1 MVRKQQHRRRSA
13 SGRSSSRRSASS
25 RDAAR
30 KVSAGRII
38 LALVTVLA
46 LGFVVVLAWAGVGAA
61 RALPHIER
69 AQQVASGLDMQAVL
83 AGDTS
88 QVEELQDELAAA
100 RSSTSGPVWT
110 LAEGIPWVGP
120 QFAAAR
126 TLTETLDDLASGG
139 LATAA
144 EAGEG
149 VDALMPV
156 DGQIDVAGMG
166 ALNVQV
172 EAALDAV
179 VEARSRLATIEP
191 ASVVTPLR
199 DGTAQI
205 DGLLAEIEPTLEG
218 TSLATSL
225 LPGFLG
231 ADGERQHLLLLQNN
245 AEWRSQG
252 GIIGSVIELTVNDGQ
267 IEFTDQAPG
276 ASFERS
282 EGAITPLEF
291 DTELIYGDRP
301 ARYMQ
306 NPTMIPEFAEAAH
319 VATAF
324 WKADRGGDPSG
335 VIAIDPV
342 TLSYMLEAT
351 GPLELPTGDTISS
364 ENAVD
369 LLLNEAYLRYEDPAE
384 QDLFFSVAAEA
395 VFDALLGDDVDPVT
409 AVDAIT
415 RAVEER
421 RLLVWSADE
430 EERAL
435 LEDTSVA
442 GAMPASD
449 EDSTGFGVYLNDGVG
464 AKLDYYMAAG
474 SNVQWCTDN
483 TASVRVTLRNDAP
496 EDIRDYPDYLLGTSG
511 EETQSGVPR
520 GITRTLTYVYLPEG
534 SELTSNAGEAQL
546 AGQHE
551 GRPVYLWTTDLA
563 PGESATL
570 DLQAGTTTGPE
581 LNLVSTPVLNEVEV
595 VPEC

>member
-1 MVRKQQHRRRSA
+1 
-13 SGRSSSRRSASS
+13 
-25 RDAAR
+25 
-30 KVSAGRII
+30 
-38 LALVTVLA
+38 
-46 LGFVVVLAWAGVGAA
+46 
-61 RALPHIER
+61 
-69 AQQVASGLDMQAVL
+69 MQSVL

-88 QVEELQDELAAA
+88 QVDELQNELSAA
-100 RSSTSGPVWT
+100 RSSTSGPVWR

-120 QFAAAR
+120 QFSATR

-144 EAGEG
+144 DAGEG
-149 VDALMPV
+149 VDSLMPV

-172 EAALDAV
+172 ESALESV
-179 VEARSRLATIEP
+179 TEARSRLATIEP

-199 DGTAQI
+199 EGTAQV
-205 DGLLAEIEPTLEG
+205 DGLLAEIEPTLAG

-252 GIIGSVIELTVNDGQ
+252 GIIGSVIELTATDGQ

-276 ASFERS
+276 ASFDRS
-282 EGAITPLEF
+282 EEAITPLEF

-306 NPTMIPEFAEAAH
+306 NPTMIPEFAEAAQ

-324 WKADRGGDPSG
+324 WKEDRGGDPTG
-335 VIAIDPV
+335 VISIDPV

-351 GPLELPTGDTISS
+351 GPLELPTGDTLSS
-364 ENAVD
+364 ENAVE
-369 LLLNEAYLRYEDPAE
+369 LLLNEAYLRYEDPAD

-395 VFDALLGDDVDPVT
+395 VFDALLSDDVDPVM
-409 AVDAIT
+409 AVQAIT

-430 EERAL
+430 DERAL
-435 LEDTSVA
+435 LEDTAVA

-449 EDSTGFGVYLNDGVG
+449 EDSTAFGVYLNDGTG

-474 SNVQWCTDN
+474 SSVQWCTDS
-483 TASVRVTLRNDAP
+483 TASVRLTLRNDAP
-496 EDIRDYPDYLLGTSG
+496 EDIRDYPDYLLGTSE
-511 EETQSGVPR
+511 EETSSGVPR

-534 SELTSNAGEAQL
+534 AELSSNAGDAQL
-546 AGQHE
+546 AGQHG
-551 GRPVYLWTTDLA
+551 GRNVYEWTTELA

-570 DLQAGTTTGPE
+570 DLQASTSTGPE
-581 LNLVSTPVLNEVEV
+581 LELISTPVLNEVEV
-595 VPEC
+595 APEC